1 MQHPH
6 SFLLQSFS
14 AWQLIWGYV
23 CTKDVIQEGLQL
35 AEMQICK
42 QAVLLPTNLVF
53 HRAMNS
59 VKEFL
64 FHIFVAS
71 VLKWKILDVEKFLIL
86 PCYFFKM
93 YLVLLVFW
101 HAMKLWQLKIVILH
115 NVADFG
121 LFFCLHPSCSL
132 VHPMHRLLHCKY
144 WFLIL
149 SPAAFRPQR
158 SIGVKHIC

>member
-1 MQHPH
+1 MSVQRTLFKKAC
-6 SFLLQSFS
+6 SWLKCKFANLKCATMFFL
-14 AWQLIWGYV
+14 
-23 CTKDVIQEGLQL
+23 
-35 AEMQICK
+35 EMTGF
-42 QAVLLPTNLVF
+42 LLPTNLVF

-64 FHIFVAS
+64 FQIFVTS
-71 VLKWKILDVEKFLIL
+71 GLKWKVLDVEKFLIL
-86 PCYFFKM
+86 PCYFFLM

-101 HAMKLWQLKIVILH
+101 HATKLWQLKIVILH